1 MLSNLDTFANFIQIL
16 SYQELLEQA
25 TADDVLQ
32 ELQHQNKAYLEQIV
46 NMQKEILT
54 RLERL
59 ENERTI
65 KTNQTGKSRF

>member
-1 MLSNLDTFANFIQIL
+1 MLENLNTFANFIQIL

-32 ELQHQNKAYLEQIV
+32 ELQHQNKAYLEQIL

-54 RLERL
+54 KLERL

-65 KTNQTGKSRF
+65 KTNQTRKPRF

>member
-32 ELQHQNKAYLEQIV
+32 ELQHQNKAYLEEIL

-59 ENERTI
+59 EN
-65 KTNQTGKSRF
+65 GKN

>member
-32 ELQHQNKAYLEQIV
+32 ELQHQNKAYLEQILS
-46 NMQKEILT
+46 MQKEILQELK
-54 RLERL
+54 RL
-59 ENERTI
+59 
-65 KTNQTGKSRF
+65 K

>member
-1 MLSNLDTFANFIQIL
+1 MLENLNTFANFVQIL

-32 ELQHQNKAYLEQIV
+32 ELQHQNKAYLEQIL

-59 ENERTI
+59 ENERFR
-65 KTNQTGKSRF
+65 KST